1 RYLALSGYRFLM
13 LWFNKGIKEVY
24 GQKNS
29 PGDYLTVIQHVLL
42 LAGGALGL
50 RGRWRQAWP
59 LAATVVGF
67 TLAYMAV
74 MAHLPYIVP
83 MAPLLVALSA
93 TACLDIVRRVRRSQS
108 PAEGRA

>member
-1 RYLALSGYRFLM
+1 MGL
-13 LWFNKGIKEVY
+13 
-24 GQKNS
+24 
-29 PGDYLTVIQHVLL
+29 PG
-42 LAGGALGL
+42 
-50 RGRWRQAWP
+50 
-59 LAATVVGF
+59 